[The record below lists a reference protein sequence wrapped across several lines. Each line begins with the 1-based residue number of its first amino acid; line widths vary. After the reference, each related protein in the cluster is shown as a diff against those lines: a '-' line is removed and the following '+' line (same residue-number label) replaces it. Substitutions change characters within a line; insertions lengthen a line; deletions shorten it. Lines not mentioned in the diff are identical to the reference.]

1 MVDIMKKANSSASL
15 CPCGTSW
22 YRNLALAAVLLAALT
37 GHGADGG
44 APPGDM
50 PDAGKAAASPLPPT
64 TPPEI
69 IKPALPSDLKNADAV
84 FDELDVGRRGYVT
97 RHDTKDLL
105 GFGDAFRA
113 VDRQRSGKLTRAQ
126 FRRAWAI
133 YKAPNQ

>member
-1 MVDIMKKANSSASL
+1 MKEANSR
-15 CPCGTSW
+15 W
-22 YRNLALAAVLLAALT
+22 YRNLALTAVLLTALN

-44 APPGDM
+44 A

-69 IKPALPSDLKNADAV
+69 IKPALPSDLKSADAV

-105 GFGDAFRA
+105 GFGEAFRS
-113 VDRQRSGKLTRAQ
+113 VDSRRSGKLTRAQ